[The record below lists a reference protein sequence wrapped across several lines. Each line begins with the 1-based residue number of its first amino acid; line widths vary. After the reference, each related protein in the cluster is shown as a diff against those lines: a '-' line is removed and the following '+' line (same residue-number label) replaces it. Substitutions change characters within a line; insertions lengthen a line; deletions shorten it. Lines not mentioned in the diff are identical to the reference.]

1 MTRSKRKYVNT
12 KEKLGGKVKEA
23 AGKIS
28 GNEQLELKGKIQ
40 VSKAAMKE
48 KLSAANMFD
57 AIKERIAGLIN
68 NKIDKKRHKKR
79 K

>member
-1 MTRSKRKYVNT
+1 MTRSKRKYVST

-40 VSKAAMKE
+40 VSKVAMKE

-68 NKIDKKRHKKR
+68 KKIDKKRHKKR